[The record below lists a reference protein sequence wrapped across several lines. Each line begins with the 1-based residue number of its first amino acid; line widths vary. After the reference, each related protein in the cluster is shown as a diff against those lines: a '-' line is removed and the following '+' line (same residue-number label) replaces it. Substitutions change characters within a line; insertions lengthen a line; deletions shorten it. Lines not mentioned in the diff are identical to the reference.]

1 MYCLDITE
9 KTNNVTNAFMF
20 FNLTTGFQFSE
31 LGNRLSELETQISD
45 QRSQSS
51 NRVKTYLTATYR
63 QDVKFS

>member
-1 MYCLDITE
+1 
-9 KTNNVTNAFMF
+9 MF

-51 NRVKTYLTATYR
+51 NRVKTFLTATYR
-63 QDVKFS
+63 QDINLSK